1 MTTSSEKQKTA
12 ASEQTASELPNGTAE
27 GFENTYLKDLQKS
40 LRNAT
45 KKLNATSKVDAI
57 VAENPGKLLDDLVAE
72 KKINA
77 DQKAQ
82 ILKKPALQANIAQL
96 EEQIGHYKKF
106 ATYYE
111 ERLASQKAD
120 LEKAHKAELEAI
132 RETVVAE
139 TTRANEKLF
148 KDQLLALSKFL
159 SAAATMRRSGDETSI
174 QSRAFEGVLYQ
185 VYGGTPEAVTLIQKL
200 VDGVEEKI
208 ASVEGEILDFTYGKV
223 KQVSEEYAPA
233 TEATWT
239 GEAATTTEIAPTS
252 DPTLV
257 NAGLTE
263 LQDTAIGG
271 NGVNAAGAAQQ
282 TEIAPPAQTLV
293 SDAANPVAQ
302 ANWDPNS
309 TGSVDATTTENGTEV
324 PRAPAET
331 DTGLQATPVAVDIG
345 LKNNPTA
352 AQSSGAWTEDASA
365 APASSASKEHSSDGF
380 EPVVHHQRQHSGRG
394 RGRGRGRGDG
404 FRGRGRGDFRG
415 RGRGRGEFRGNR
427 GRGAFGG
434 QQGRQGHGA
443 SGAAAPATEPR
454 W

>member
-1 MTTSSEKQKTA
+1 MV
-12 ASEQTASELPNGTAE
+12 LFYFVIIHFFG
-27 GFENTYLKDLQKS
+27 LQ
-40 LRNAT
+40 
-45 KKLNATSKVDAI
+45 I
-57 VAENPGKLLDDLVAE
+57 
-72 KKINA
+72 A
-77 DQKAQ
+77 DPFFFF
-82 ILKKPALQANIAQL
+82 LKK
-96 EEQIGHYKKF
+96 KK
-106 ATYYE
+106 
-111 ERLASQKAD
+111 D
-120 LEKAHKAELEAI
+120 
-132 RETVVAE
+132 
-139 TTRANEKLF
+139 
-148 KDQLLALSKFL
+148 
-159 SAAATMRRSGDETSI
+159 
-174 QSRAFEGVLYQ
+174 
-185 VYGGTPEAVTLIQKL
+185 
-200 VDGVEEKI
+200 
-208 ASVEGEILDFTYGKV
+208 GKV

-233 TEATWT
+233 TEAICT

-263 LQDTAIGG
+263 LQDTTMGG
-271 NGVNAAGAAQQ
+271 NGINAAAPSQQ

-352 AQSSGAWTEDASA
+352 AQSSGAWAEDVSA

-434 QQGRQGHGA
+434 QQGHQGHGA
-443 SGAAAPATEPR
+443 NGAVAPATEPR
-454 W
+454 